1 MPMPSVP
8 TPSASEVSKDRNL
21 FRNQKLRGV
30 REKTR
35 ERKNWRF
42 YDGTDYGQWDEAA
55 VRMLIQEG
63 RPPHT
68 FNFIE
73 TKVDTIVGS
82 ILTDEYQLNF
92 ETELG
97 EKNNT
102 AIMLNELFMEDKDL
116 CNFEFEFLQ
125 FVRAG
130 FVYRGYMQF
139 FVDRSKDPRGRLAW
153 RYLPPDRVQTDC
165 DWKSNNIDDCKW
177 IFVSAWLSPEQ
188 IMQKYKTRRPEIKTA
203 LDQWNMGKS
212 EDAQQGEMEKV
223 FDRSD
228 EFYDQMNGL
237 YLVIE
242 KYELKQTTKVRL
254 WDPLRGEFLPD
265 QDEADADLVMK
276 MAMLQG
282 QHLEALPKTTN
293 ECFCHAFCPGISLN
307 FSLAKGKTELQTG
320 GYPMISYASNM
331 INGHPNTLVDQ
342 LRDSQEAYNKRV
354 STATHILMTSANNA
368 LLIESD
374 AVEDASELERIG
386 KQRGRPGAYF
396 IVEPGAISGNKVKH
410 LEKNQ
415 PPSDFAQAADQILAV
430 ANQLTPAVP
439 AVQAQG
445 DAGGESGV
453 HFQSKLAQAQVAMQ
467 IPQKFLKAVWH
478 QLGEQYFAAVKQ
490 HYTYPMLFQS
500 SREGVPFYLNVPGG
514 IMIEEINRL
523 KVTIN
528 QSPNSETYRRQ
539 LMQQYVALAQYLPDP
554 ATKMALAGLVLK
566 SLPGVPD
573 EDLDKLSEV
582 AKLSEDYQKLLVVFQ
597 TNQLMTQLQQQQ
609 MQAQMMGMG
618 GGGPPGPPGG
628 AGTPGMPGQSGMP
641 PGNPNAQAGP
651 TAAGGPPPPGNSNI
665 GGPSPQPQGFMH
677 GMPGNQQ
684 GGRPKGI

>member
-1 MPMPSVP
+1 MPGAQVP
-8 TPSASEVSKDRNL
+8 TANATDVLRDRDL

-55 VRMLIQEG
+55 VRLLIQEG

-82 ILTDEYQLNF
+82 ILTDEYQLSY

-97 EKNNT
+97 EKNDP

-139 FVDRSKDPRGRLAW
+139 YVDRSKDPRGRLAW
-153 RYLPPDRVQTDC
+153 RYLPPDRVQVDA
-165 DWKSNNIDDCKW
+165 DWKTNDINDCKW
-177 IFVSAWLSPEQ
+177 IFTSAWMSPEQ
-188 IMQKYKTRRPEIKTA
+188 IQQKYKPKKADIQSA
-203 LDQWNMGKS
+203 LDQWSMGKS
-212 EDAQQGEMEKV
+212 ENLQESELEKV

-228 EFYDQMNGL
+228 EFYDQLNGL

-242 KYELKQTTKVRL
+242 KYELKQTTKMRL
-254 WDPLRGEFLPD
+254 WDPIRGEFLPE
-265 QDEADADLVMK
+265 QDPEDADLMVK
-276 MAMLQG
+276 MAQLQG
-282 QHLEALPKTTN
+282 QHLEMLPRTIN
-293 ECFCHAFCPGISLN
+293 ECYCHTLCPGISLN
-307 FSLAKGKTELQTG
+307 MSLAKGKTELQTG
-320 GYPMISYASNM
+320 GYPLISYASNM

-374 AVEDASELERIG
+374 AVEDSQELERIG

-396 IVEPGAISGNKVKH
+396 IVEPGAISGQKVKH

-439 AVQAQG
+439 AVQAQQEG
-445 DAGGESGV
+445 QSGESGV

-478 QLGEQYFAAVKQ
+478 QIGEAYFAAVKQ

-500 SREGVPFYLNVPGG
+500 QRQGVPFYLNVPGG
-514 IMIEEINRL
+514 IMVEELNRL
-523 KVTIN
+523 KVVIN

-539 LMQQYVALAQYLPDP
+539 LLQQYVALAQYLPDP

-573 EDLDKLSEV
+573 EDLDKLAEV

-597 TNQLMTQLQQQQ
+597 TNQLATQLQQQQ
-609 MQAQMMGMG
+609 MQAQMAMMG
-618 GGGPPGPPGG
+618 
-628 AGTPGMPGQSGMP
+628 GMPGQGMP
-641 PGNPNAQAGP
+641 PPGAPPQPAGNQPPPTSQPGA
-651 TAAGGPPPPGNSNI
+651 TAAGGPPPPGNA
-665 GGPSPQPQGFMH
+665 GVGFGPSSQPQGFMH
-677 GMPGNQQ
+677 GLPGNQQ
-684 GGRPKGI
+684 GGRPGGLG

>member
-1 MPMPSVP
+1 MSTASVP
-8 TPSASEVSKDRNL
+8 TSAASDVAKDRNL
-21 FRNQKLRGV
+21 FRNQKLRAV
-30 REKTR
+30 REKSR

-82 ILTDEYQLNF
+82 ILTDEYQLSY

-97 EKNNT
+97 EKNDP

-130 FVYRGYMQF
+130 FVYRGYLQF
-139 FVDRSKDPRGRLAW
+139 YVDRSKDPRGRLAW
-153 RYLPPDRVQTDC
+153 RYLPPDRVQTDA
-165 DWKSNNIDDCKW
+165 DWKSNDINDCKW
-177 IFVSAWLSPEQ
+177 IFISAWMSPEQ
-188 IMQKYKTRRPEIKTA
+188 IKAKYKPKKADIQAA
-203 LDQWNMGKS
+203 LDQWEMGKS
-212 EDAQQGEMEKV
+212 ENLQEAEMDKV

-242 KYELKQTTKVRL
+242 KYELKQTTKIRL
-254 WDPLRGEFLPD
+254 WDPIRGEFLPD
-265 QDEADADLVMK
+265 QDEQDAELLVK

-282 QHLEALPKTTN
+282 QHLESLPKTTQ
-293 ECFCHAFCPGISLN
+293 ECNCHTFCPGISLN
-307 FSLAKGKTELQTG
+307 MSLAKGKTELQTG
-320 GYPMISYASNM
+320 GYPILSYSSNM

-342 LRDSQEAYNKRV
+342 LRDAQEAYNKRV

-374 AVEDASELERIG
+374 AVEDVNELERIG

-396 IVEPGAISGNKVKH
+396 IVEPGSNSAGKVKH

-415 PPSDFAQAADQILAV
+415 PPSDFAAAADQILAV

-439 AVQAQG
+439 AVQAQQEG
-445 DAGGESGV
+445 QSGESGI

-478 QLGEQYFAAVKQ
+478 QIGEAYFQAVKQ

-500 SREGVPFYLNVPGG
+500 QREGVPFYLNVPGG
-514 IMIEEINRL
+514 IMVEELNRL
-523 KVTIN
+523 KVIIN
-528 QSPNSETYRRQ
+528 QSPNSESYRRQ
-539 LMQQYVALAQYLPDP
+539 LLQQYVALAQYLPDP
-554 ATKMALAGLVLK
+554 ATKMALARLVLQ

-573 EDLDKLSEV
+573 EDLAKLSEV

-597 TNQLMTQLQQQQ
+597 TNQLATQLQQQQ
-609 MQAQMMGMG
+609 MQAQMAQMG
-618 GGGPPGPPGG
+618 
-628 AGTPGMPGQSGMP
+628 GMPGQGMP
-641 PGNPNAQAGP
+641 PGAPPPGAPAQQPSPTAQQGA
-651 TAAGGPPPPGNSNI
+651 TAAGGPPPPGNAI
-665 GGPSPQPQGFMH
+665 PGAGPSAQPQGFMH
-677 GMPGNQQ
+677 GLPGNQQ
-684 GGRPKGI
+684 GGRPGGL

>member
-1 MPMPSVP
+1 MPRADVP
-8 TPSASEVSKDRNL
+8 TRSASDVSKDRNL
-21 FRNQKLRGV
+21 YQNQKLRAV
-30 REKTR
+30 RERNR

-82 ILTDEYQLNF
+82 ILTDEYQLSY

-97 EKNNT
+97 EKNNP

-130 FVYRGYMQF
+130 FVYRGYLQF
-139 FVDRSKDPRGRLAW
+139 YVDRTKDPRGRLAW
-153 RYLPPDRVQTDC
+153 RYLPPDRVQVDA
-165 DWKSNNIDDCKW
+165 DWKTNDIKDCKW
-177 IFVSAWLSPEQ
+177 IYVSAWMSPEE
-188 IMQKYKTRRPEIKTA
+188 IKNKYKPKRADIQMA
-203 LDQWNMGKS
+203 LDQWEMGKS
-212 EDAQQGEMEKV
+212 ENAQESEFDKV

-228 EFYDQMNGL
+228 EYYDQMNGL

-242 KYELKQTTKVRL
+242 KYELKQSTKMRL
-254 WDPLRGEFLPD
+254 WDPLRGEFLPE
-265 QDEADADLVMK
+265 QDEEDADLMVK

-282 QHLEALPKTTN
+282 QHLEMLPRTVQ
-293 ECFCHAFCPGISLN
+293 ECYCHVFCPGISLN
-307 FSLAKGKTELQTG
+307 MSLAKGKTELQTG
-320 GYPMISYASNM
+320 SYPIISYASNM

-354 STATHILMTSANNA
+354 STATHILMTTANNA

-374 AVEDASELERIG
+374 AVEDAGELERIG

-396 IVEPGAISGNKVKH
+396 IVEPGAISGQKIKH

-415 PPSDFAQAADQILAV
+415 PPSDFAAAADQILAV

-439 AVQAQG
+439 AIQAMQDG
-445 DAGGESGV
+445 ASGESGI
-453 HFQSKLAQAQVAMQ
+453 HFQSKIAQAQVAMQ

-478 QLGEQYFAAVKQ
+478 QIGEAYFQAVKQ
-490 HYTYPMLFQS
+490 HYTYPMLFHS
-500 SREGVPFYLNVPGG
+500 AREGVPFYLNVPGG
-514 IMIEEINRL
+514 IQVEELSRL
-523 KVTIN
+523 KVIIT
-528 QSPNSETYRRQ
+528 QSPNSESYRRQ
-539 LMQQYVALAQYLPDP
+539 LLQQYVALAQYLPDP
-554 ATKMALAGLVLK
+554 ATKMALARLVLK

-573 EDLDKLSEV
+573 EDLEKLSAV
-582 AKLSEDYQKLLVVFQ
+582 AKLSEDYQKLILVYQ
-597 TNQLMTQLQQQQ
+597 TNQLAQGLAQQQ
-609 MQAQMMGMG
+609 MQAQMGMPLG
-618 GGGPPGPPGG
+618 M
-628 AGTPGMPGQSGMP
+628 PGMPGAGEGGSGGTKP
-641 PGNPNAQAGP
+641 TAQAGA
-651 TAAGGPPPPGNSNI
+651 TAAGGPAPPGNSI
-665 GGPSPQPQGFMH
+665 PGAGPSPEPQGFMH
-677 GMPGNQQ
+677 ALPGNQQ
-684 GGRPKGI
+684 GGRPGGM